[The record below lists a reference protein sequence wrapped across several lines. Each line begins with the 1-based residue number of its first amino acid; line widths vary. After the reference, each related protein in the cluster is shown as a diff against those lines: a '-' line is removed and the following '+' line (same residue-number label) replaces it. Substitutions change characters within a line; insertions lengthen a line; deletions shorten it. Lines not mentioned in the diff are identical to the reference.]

1 MLYVL
6 LADWK
11 PGLSQEQQNGALARR
26 AQWQYPATVKVVG
39 EYWPAT
45 HAPAVI
51 TVFESD
57 SYEGLMEISFY
68 WQDVFD
74 MHFFPAT
81 TAEEGLRTGQQVME
95 RLGASQ
101 QAGG

>member
-1 MLYVL
+1 MLYVM

-11 PGLSQEQQNGALARR
+11 PGLSQEQQTGALGRR
-26 AQWQYPATVKVVG
+26 AQWQYPGTVKVVG
-39 EYWPAT
+39 EYWLAT

-51 TVFESD
+51 SIFESD
-57 SYEGLMEISFY
+57 TYESLMEISLY

-74 MHFFPAT
+74 LHFFPAT
-81 TAEEGLRTGQQVME
+81 TPEEGLRMGQQVME

-101 QAGG
+101 